1 MAHPRSRRLRLL
13 ESLRRTIN
21 EMLHARVR
29 RAANAKG
36 HGSPINTST
45 IYTSASREA
54 PELLDQL
61 LLIHQRVNQ
70 EQGRATLETPPD
82 QLVAQGHAFC
92 GPGCR
97 QPDPRQFGKLSRLA
111 PRISACPEAGPRR

>member
-21 EMLHARVR
+21 EMLHSRVQ
-29 RAANAKG
+29 RAADAKG
-36 HGSPINTST
+36 RGLPVNTST

-61 LLIHQRVNQ
+61 LYVHQRVNQ
-70 EQGRATLETPPD
+70 EQGATTNPTPPD
-82 QLVAQGHAFC
+82 QLDDLA
-92 GPGCR
+92 R
-97 QPDPRQFGKLSRLA
+97 RSMLSAVRA
-111 PRISACPEAGPRR
+111 AVNRTRAGLEG